1 MILVLGG
8 TEDSRQIA
16 KELMDDNHQIA
27 LSVTTQ
33 YGKEV
38 AEGNSIAG
46 VFVDSFDK
54 DTFRQYLLAH
64 NVNIVVDATHP
75 YAAKITALA
84 QEVCASLGLSYVR
97 YERPSTARYAD
108 PNIYYV
114 TDFEQAVVKASS
126 LKGAWLFTT
135 GSKELDKLA
144 ASKLLPLSQAYVR
157 VLPEPSVLQRCY
169 SLGFRA
175 SNIIAI
181 QGPFSQE
188 FNGAML
194 KDYAIKTLIT
204 KDSGDIGG
212 TDSKIAAALSLGV
225 AVIIIERPIISLE
238 KGTSIQD
245 LNQLKIEINK
255 IIRGN

>member
-16 KELMDDNHQIA
+16 KALIDDNHQVA

-38 AEGNSIAG
+38 AEGNNIAE
-46 VFVDSFDK
+46 VFIDSFDR
-54 DTFRQYLLAH
+54 DTLKHYLLAH

-84 QEVCASLGLSYVR
+84 QEVCASLELSYVR
-97 YERPSTARYAD
+97 YERPSTTRYED
-108 PNIYYV
+108 PGIHYV
-114 TDFEQAVVKASS
+114 ADFEQAVVAASR
-126 LKGAWLFTT
+126 LRGAWLFTT

-144 ASKLLPLSQAYVR
+144 ASKLLPLNQVFVR

-175 SNIIAI
+175 NNIIAI
-181 QGPFSQE
+181 QGPFSQD
-188 FNGAML
+188 FNRVML
-194 KDYAIKTLIT
+194 KDYSIKTLIT

-225 AVIIIERPIISLE
+225 AVIIIERPIIGLD
-238 KGTSIQD
+238 KGTTVQD
-245 LNQLKIEINK
+245 LSQLKNKINK
-255 IIRGN
+255 IKDK